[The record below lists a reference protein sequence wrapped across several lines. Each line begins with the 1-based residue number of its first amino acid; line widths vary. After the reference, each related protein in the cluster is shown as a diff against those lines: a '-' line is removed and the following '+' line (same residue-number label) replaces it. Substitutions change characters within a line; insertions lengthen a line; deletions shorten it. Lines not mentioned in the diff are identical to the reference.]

1 MDCFLYNVVVST
13 ELSWIVLL
21 RWAMR
26 PMGLFLLTGVDAGI
40 VYDDCSNRE
49 QAVLALYERDRVVN
63 TVIQDAVQL

>member
-1 MDCFLYNVVVST
+1 MST
-13 ELSWIVLL
+13 ELDSIAQVSNETNGPLVY
-21 RWAMR
+21 
-26 PMGLFLLTGVDAGI
+26 LTGVDAGI